1 MLRTYDKYL
10 LFLIIILVNVISIFA
25 QEYISLK
32 NPKIKEWYSQVI
44 DAEDFRSDI
53 LNSLLLLYINK
64 YREKERLDT
73 LQFNPILLSC
83 ADDHAKYM
91 ANMQMVTIEGE
102 GKKKT
107 TKDRVI
113 YYGGSG
119 IADEIVLK
127 NNITT
132 PNEIYTYGKLI
143 EEIGFKIVN
152 DNKMNIYL
160 QSPRYIFIGIGSALD
175 ATKKRVYIS
184 ILFGNYSLYNDGFK
198 LKDKLKV
205 PYTTKTYGLLPYD
218 NKECRV
224 CNKYR
229 NIENLHKCLY
239 VKDKKIFFKHNNLK
253 ILKTI
258 LKNPEDAIAV
268 DIIQKS
274 QYPCDGPNI
283 VDLRNINKGILLKP
297 VNLDYLINNNTI
309 IDVKERKIKIDT
321 QIGIIPEGIDENYEL
336 NLLLIKNNRVC
347 LTIAPSYEEEANI
360 EFSKELTLLADT
372 VIIGEE
378 YTPIV
383 EKSTIEFIIPFEK
396 GKYEYKL
403 SDIKPILDKLNEPDY
418 VINKLQI
425 FAYSSIEGG
434 EDINKE
440 LQQKRAESIV
450 QALKEIQ
457 KTKFYININTS
468 ENIED
473 FKRDIKQTQWAFLA
487 DKSLEEI
494 KKYIIENKLQEKL
507 EPILKNH
514 RYAKVVMDITY
525 RLDETTEEKYV
536 LSRFNK
542 SVKEENYSTA
552 LRIQKYIFK
561 KVVKGIYSENAVYKQ
576 EIPEKPETAGLLMN
590 KLWLEKFIKKED
602 INENICKRIEQLYK
616 LKPTNE
622 YIKYNHC
629 YCRMLFENLGNEQNV
644 LNLQKDVSSL
654 YNTSL
659 RSKTVDLLNLELQF
673 KIIAALDTT
682 NFMSP
687 LILASLD
694 TIKSILRLTKPTWQN
709 SLKLAQIFISQK
721 DFETAA
727 RLLEPWLSTPNVF
740 DELIFTY
747 LAICTHITYKFSSP
761 KFVYAIKRAL
771 EMDKERL
778 CLLYKRNKM
787 SFQSFENPQVKEII
801 CKECKLN

>member
-1 MLRTYDKYL
+1 MYNIFSKYFFISFILFFQYVSL
-10 LFLIIILVNVISIFA
+10 LKSQENIF
-25 QEYISLK
+25 SK
-32 NPKIKEWYSQVI
+32 NIKIKEWYNQTI
-44 DAEDFRSDI
+44 DADDFRSDI
-53 LNSLLLLYINK
+53 LNSLILFYINK

-73 LQFNPILLSC
+73 LQINPILASC
-83 ADDHAKYM
+83 AEDHSRYM
-91 ANMQMVTIEGE
+91 AEIQTTTLEGE

-113 YYGGSG
+113 YFGGSG

-127 NNITT
+127 NNISS
-132 PNEIYTYGKLI
+132 PNEVYTYGKLA
-143 EEIGFKIVN
+143 EDIGFKLVT
-152 DNKMNIYL
+152 DNKLNIYL
-160 QSPRYIFIGIGSALD
+160 QSPRYIFIGIGSSLD
-175 ATKKRVYIS
+175 VAKKKVYIS
-184 ILFGNYSLYNDGFK
+184 ILFANYSLYNDGYK
-198 LKDKLKV
+198 LKNNLKI
-205 PYTTKTYGLLPYD
+205 PYTTKTYGILPYD
-218 NKECRV
+218 NKECKI
-224 CNKYR
+224 CSKYR

-239 VKDKKIFFKHNNLK
+239 VKDKKIFFKHNNIKLLK
-253 ILKTI
+253 SILKT
-258 LKNPEDAIAV
+258 PEDAIAV
-268 DIIQKS
+268 DIVQKS
-274 QYPCDGPNI
+274 QYPCKGPNI

-297 VNLDYLINNNTI
+297 VNFDYLVNNNTI
-309 IDVKERKIKIDT
+309 IDPKEKKIKIDT
-321 QIGIIPEGIDENYEL
+321 QIGTIPEGIDENYEL
-336 NLLLIKNNRVC
+336 NLLIIKNNHLC
-347 LTIAPSYEEEANI
+347 MTITPSYEEEANI

-378 YTPIV
+378 YTPIA
-383 EKSTIEFIIPFEK
+383 EKSTIEFKVPFEK
-396 GKYEYKL
+396 GKYEYKIH
-403 SDIKPILDKLNEPDY
+403 DIKPILDKLNEPDY
-418 VINKLQI
+418 TINKLQI
-425 FAYSSIEGG
+425 EAFSSLEGG

-457 KTKFYININTS
+457 KSKFHIKIITS

-473 FKRDIKQTQWAFLA
+473 FKRDIKNTQWAFLA
-487 DKSLEEI
+487 DKPIEEI
-494 KKYIIENKLQEKL
+494 KKYIQENKLQEKL

-514 RYAKVVMDITY
+514 RYARVTMDITY
-525 RLDETTEEKYV
+525 KLDETTEEKYV
-536 LSRFNK
+536 ISRFNK
-542 SVKEENYSTA
+542 NVKEENYSTA

-561 KVVKGIYSENAVYKQ
+561 KIVKGVFSENAVYNQ

-590 KLWLEKFIKKED
+590 KLWLEKYIKKED
-602 INENICKRIEQLYK
+602 INEKICKKIEQLYK
-616 LKPTNE
+616 LKPSNE
-622 YIKYNHC
+622 YIKYNYC
-629 YCRMLFENLGNEQNV
+629 YCRMMFENLTNEQNISS
-644 LNLQKDVSSL
+644 LQKDVSSL

-694 TIKSILRLTKPTWQN
+694 TIKSILKLTKPTWQN

-727 RLLEPWLSTPNVF
+727 RLLEPWLTTPNVF

-761 KFVYAIKRAL
+761 KFVYAIKRAIA
-771 EMDKERL
+771 MDKERL
-778 CLLYKRNKM
+778 CYLYKRKKI

-801 CKECKLN
+801 CNECGE